1 MAPATRSVDSECDDD
16 DNCDIIKICKM
27 FSEHFRAQRLGSLWE
42 SANNFGREKI
52 RTREGEKNRWPTT
65 FRYSINKSTMSE
77 LRKAVIKNADMTED
91 MQQVRALRNVF

>member
-1 MAPATRSVDSECDDD
+1 MQLECSGVSIFARSASGVCGNLQTILEE
-16 DNCDIIKICKM
+16 K
-27 FSEHFRAQRLGSLWE
+27 
-42 SANNFGREKI
+42 KI